1 MTRIARL
8 QALSQ
13 MILDARIADVTKA
26 ARAREDSLAHLR
38 ALQVPAVQGD
48 DPVLS
53 AQVALRYQ
61 TWADGQRAAINTTLA
76 GQTADWLEAQDR
88 ARAAFGRAQVL
99 RKLAGG

>member
-1 MTRIARL
+1 MTQIARL

-13 MILDARIADVTKA
+13 MILDARIADVTRA

-38 ALQVPAVQGD
+38 ALQVAPGPND

-61 TWADGQRAAINTTLA
+61 AWADGQRAAINATLA
-76 GQTADWLEAQDR
+76 QQTADWLEAQDQ

-99 RKLAGG
+99 GKLAGR